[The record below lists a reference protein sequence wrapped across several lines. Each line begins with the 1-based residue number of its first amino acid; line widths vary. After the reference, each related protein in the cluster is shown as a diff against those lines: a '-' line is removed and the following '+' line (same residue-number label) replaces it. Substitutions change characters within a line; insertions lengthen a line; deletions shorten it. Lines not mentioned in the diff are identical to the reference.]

1 MDDNGG
7 GIGWFFD
14 STPHDDAE
22 FAAIA
27 NSGSSGLGSAFHG
40 SFIDVDGEHADFYR
54 TITHEIGHAMGL
66 ASSSPVF
73 ALSNMTFVGSDPEG
87 GLLYSFHNPN
97 GQYGVTAT
105 ITTSIFGSGR
115 HLFEGD
121 HPNDLMN
128 PGRITPVGSPT
139 ETVRQFIS
147 DFDVQLL
154 VDAYGYT
161 HVLSSTFDT
170 AHATLDSETGTLLV
184 QGRTGG
190 LNDTITIEPDG
201 DNIRVEV
208 NDTTE
213 LVPLADVTQIIL
225 ARNGGTDTVTID
237 QAFAALVEEV
247 DYVVSTNEDS
257 DAAGTLGDGLVDL
270 DANVP
275 GNQVALRA
283 AVRDANGGAMDAG
296 CVFALA
302 A

>member
-1 MDDNGG
+1 MV
-7 GIGWFFD
+7 
-14 STPHDDAE
+14 S
-22 FAAIA
+22 
-27 NSGSSGLGSAFHG
+27 
-40 SFIDVDGEHADFYR
+40 FYR